1 MDDYYQ
7 LMVLSQLERQ
17 EMEEQE
23 HEWSHIER
31 EECLAKLDR
40 DWSGS
45 KKWKRKNGK
54 ENMRGRKKEKNELR
68 SKQLNVT

>member
-23 HEWSHIER
+23 REWSHIER
-31 EECLAKLDR
+31 EECLAK
-40 DWSGS
+40 WIETGVGA
-45 KKWKRKNGK
+45 KNG
-54 ENMRGRKKEKNELR
+54 REKMAKR
-68 SKQLNVT
+68 I